1 MIILGIHD
9 GHNCGCSIFR
19 DGNNLCTLS
28 EEKVTRNKNE
38 YGFPRSSINEALK
51 YLNLKKEDIDF
62 VAVSTKY
69 LPPKYFYVK
78 RNTTFNISDYFKEQN
93 EYWYPTLYKNKKVKY
108 LKVFKKKI
116 IRNFIY
122 NKKKIMNEND
132 VKGMQEARKE
142 VIAQFLNIDK
152 KKIYFYDHHKC
163 HAYYGYYSSG
173 LNIKKKV
180 AIVTSDGG
188 GDNTNASIWIVKNSK
203 IKNVYRTN
211 IGNIGRIYRY
221 FTLFLGMKPTEHEFK
236 VMGMAGYG
244 SIKNPYFKKPLKILQ
259 DTLNIKGIKFYY
271 KKKIKDHFFY
281 FKNKL
286 NEYRFD
292 TLSFVVQ
299 KFTEDILTKW
309 FVNISKKYK
318 VNDFV
323 FSGGVAQN
331 IKASQNIIKQKNINS
346 IFVPPGPGDESLS
359 IGACYVMLDQFGFE
373 KKEISKIYN
382 PYIGKSFNK
391 RDYDFIFKDKKLKV
405 SSTSSKKIA
414 KLLASGN
421 VIARFSSDR
430 FEFGPRALG
439 NRSIIA
445 DPRNQD
451 IINTINK
458 KVKVRDFWMPFAPS
472 ILEEDLHKYIINKKN
487 HKPYFMTM
495 SFETTNLGRKMLP
508 AACHPFDKT
517 VRPQMV
523 KKDTNLKYHKL
534 ITEFKKIT
542 GVGGILNTSF
552 NLHGEPIVYSPRDA
566 IRTFKKSGLSYLNID
581 NYLISKIL

>member
-9 GHNCGCSIFR
+9 GHNCGCSIFI

-236 VMGMAGYG
+236 VMGMAGYV

>member
-458 KVKVRDFWMPFAPS
+458 KVKVRDF
-472 ILEEDLHKYIINKKN
+472 
-487 HKPYFMTM
+487 
-495 SFETTNLGRKMLP
+495 G
-508 AACHPFDKT
+508 CHLRQVF
-517 VRPQMV
+517 
-523 KKDTNLKYHKL
+523 
-534 ITEFKKIT
+534 
-542 GVGGILNTSF
+542 
-552 NLHGEPIVYSPRDA
+552 
-566 IRTFKKSGLSYLNID
+566 
-581 NYLISKIL
+581 

>member
-9 GHNCGCSIFR
+9 GHNCGCSIFI